1 MAADRPGDGGDRRV
15 RDDGR
20 PAEDI
25 HRVFGVV
32 LNSRFAAVVPT
43 VTWIDALR
51 RGKALER
58 SNIFLSHEAAALAA
72 V

>member
-1 MAADRPGDGGDRRV
+1 MLSDATGAVPYRNAAGEAS
-15 RDDGR
+15 
-20 PAEDI
+20 AEDI